1 MAAAVTEPQVICDR
15 HGPMRFRFAELWWT
29 CAGFDGEGCDEWPVV
44 RDETIYEFGDS
55 IPGLTVRLRVP

>member
-1 MAAAVTEPQVICDR
+1 
-15 HGPMRFRFAELWWT
+15 MRFRFAELWWT